1 MSFRYECRCCGMRIG
16 EINRSDISEDQ
27 LGFSS
32 LTPEERQHIIS
43 KEQGGDTVI
52 RILCDYCRDALNEH
66 PELNLVGN
74 PLQ

>member
-1 MSFRYECRCCGMRIG
+1 MSYRYECRCCGMRIG
-16 EINRSDISEDQ
+16 EIARSDISEDR

-52 RILCDYCRDALNEH
+52 RILCDYCRDALDQN
-66 PELNLVGN
+66 PELSLVGN